1 MIDSPAK
8 KTLAK
13 LWYRKGK
20 DNMTY
25 LAIDPGST
33 STKVAVYW
41 NDNLIK
47 GSFDH
52 PREEIS
58 LFPTIFDQKSMRFEI
73 IATWLSDN
81 NLAELTYRAVIGRG
95 GLIRPVAGGVYGVN
109 DVLLGDLVTGV
120 SGQHASNLGGI
131 LAREFAA
138 KFKCP
143 SFIADPVV
151 VDEMEPEARLSGL
164 AGVARKSIFHALNQ
178 KAMARKVAEKL
189 GKSYESINLIIA
201 HLGGG
206 ISVGAHKQ
214 GRVVDVNDA
223 LSGDGPYS
231 PERTGGLPVSGIAEL
246 IRTGAF
252 TPDTLVQAAAGKGG
266 IFSYLGITDIR
277 ELESR
282 VSSGDEKASL
292 IFSGMIYQIAKEIG
306 GLAAALDGDVDGIV
320 ITGGIARS
328 EQVTKRLSTKIRFIA
343 PVFVE
348 PGEHELEALIDAARR
363 VIEKGEAVRDYPA

>member
-1 MIDSPAK
+1 
-8 KTLAK
+8 
-13 LWYRKGK
+13 
-20 DNMTY
+20 MTY

-58 LFPTIFDQKSMRFEI
+58 LFHKITDQKDMRF
-73 IATWLSDN
+73 ATISSWLDEQG
-81 NLAELTYRAVIGRG
+81 LDDLPYRAVIGRG
-95 GLIRPVAGGVYGVN
+95 GLIRPVAGGVYDVD
-109 DVLLGDLVTGV
+109 DVLLDDLVTGIN
-120 SGQHASNLGGI
+120 GQHASNLGGI
-131 LAREFAA
+131 LAREFAT
-138 KFKCP
+138 KYNCP
-143 SFIADPVV
+143 AFIADPVV
-151 VDEMEPEARLSGL
+151 VDEMEPVARLSGL
-164 AGVARKSIFHALNQ
+164 AGVTRKSIFHALNQ

-189 GKSYESINLIIA
+189 DKSYESINLIIA

-214 GRVVDVNDA
+214 GRVIDVNDA

-231 PERTGGLPVSGIAEL
+231 PERTGSLPVSSMAEL
-246 IRTGAF
+246 IRSGAF
-252 TPDTLVQAAAGKGG
+252 TPDSLVQAASGKGG

-282 VSSGDEKASL
+282 VNSGDEKASL
-292 IFSGMIYQIAKEIG
+292 ILSGMIYQVAKEIG
-306 GLAAALDGDVDGIV
+306 GLAAALEGDVDGIV

-328 EQVTKRLSTKIRFIA
+328 EDITNRLSAKIRFIA

-363 VIEKGEAVRDYPA
+363 VMEKGEAVKVYPS